1 MSTDKQYKYTH
12 ATDNLLLMKTI
23 REIVEG
29 YDGPL
34 LHKWSNYI
42 DIYDSHF
49 SKYRGQEIVF
59 LEIGISHG
67 GSLKLWREYF
77 GPQAKIYAIDIDP
90 DCKKFETA
98 NTKIFTG
105 SQEDV
110 YFLKKVKKE
119 LPPIDI
125 LLDDG
130 GHTMR
135 QQIVTF
141 NVMFDHVKENGIYAC
156 EDTHTSYFPEYG
168 GGLKK
173 SKTFIEFC
181 KNHIDEL
188 HGWYALSK
196 DEKAMKT
203 KITSSVWGI
212 HFYDSIV
219 LYIKK
224 RIEKP
229 YAIYK
234 GHETVDRQK
243 FIDYGHKQPFYKFVT
258 NLLSGRKK

>member
-1 MSTDKQYKYTH
+1 MLKDIHDIIQHY
-12 ATDNLLLMKTI
+12 
-23 REIVEG
+23 E
-29 YDGPL
+29 GPL

-42 DIYDSHF
+42 DIYDYHF
-49 SKYRGQEIVF
+49 SKYREQEIVF

-67 GSLKLWREYF
+67 GSLKFWREYF
-77 GPQAKIYAIDIDP
+77 GPKAKIFAIDIDP
-90 DCKKFETA
+90 DCKKFETE
-98 NTKIFTG
+98 NTKIFIG
-105 SQEDV
+105 SQEDAE
-110 YFLKKVKKE
+110 FLEKVKKE
-119 LPPIDI
+119 IPPIDI

-130 GHTMR
+130 GHTMK

-141 NVMFDHVKENGIYAC
+141 NTMFDHVKENGIYAC

-188 HGWYALSK
+188 HGWYALPK
-196 DEKAMKT
+196 DEKEMKT

-219 LYIKK
+219 LYIKRK
-224 RIEKP
+224 FEKP
-229 YAIYK
+229 YAISK
-234 GHETVDRQK
+234 GYETVDREK
-243 FIDYGHKQPFYKFVT
+243 YIKYGHSKPFYKKITDFIFRRNT
-258 NLLSGRKK
+258 